1 MKITT
6 FNPLIVTKDADSVI
20 GLFESLG
27 FEKRHTITVNDGKGD
42 ITSVRMKDAN
52 GNNVDVAKANVP
64 QDMTLIR
71 MNVDNFDEAYEMLI
85 SKGFRNSQGDKTVD
99 SATNKSAMMI
109 SPSGFAF
116 DLCQH
121 IVEDKQESIFNMLEQ
136 VTGGAEEEVKEEEFV
151 DLRPKPY
158 IAENLCAWCG
168 YCAEQCPTGA
178 ISNVG
183 NGFEINLAFCVECGN
198 CADECPCEA
207 IVMP

>member
-1 MKITT
+1 YMM
-6 FNPLIVTKDADSVI
+6 LDDVTLGPPPTCPHPTGLTVDSVGI
-20 GLFESLG
+20 DYATVHWTSAGSESSWLVY
-27 FEKRHTITVNDGKGD
+27 I
-42 ITSVRMKDAN
+42 N

-151 DLRPKPY
+151 DLRP
-158 IAENLCAWCG
+158 
-168 YCAEQCPTGA
+168 
-178 ISNVG
+178 S
-183 NGFEINLAFCVECGN
+183 
-198 CADECPCEA
+198 EA